1 MSFEPIT
8 AVLEE
13 TLAEAELL
21 EKNGVN
27 VTPLRR
33 FAGKLES
40 ALIIAKNTA
49 VEYLSTREHGRRV
62 GVSGETVRQWCLAGK
77 IPGAIRAGGLWK
89 IPK

>member
-13 TLAEAELL
+13 TLAEANVL
-21 EKNGVN
+21 EANGVN
-27 VTPLRR
+27 VAPLRR

-40 ALIIAKNTA
+40 ALVVAQNAAI
-49 VEYLSTREHGRRV
+49 VYLSTREHGRRV
-62 GVSGETVRQWCLAGK
+62 GVSGETVRQWCIAGK
-77 IPGAIRAGGLWK
+77 ISGAIRVGAQWK